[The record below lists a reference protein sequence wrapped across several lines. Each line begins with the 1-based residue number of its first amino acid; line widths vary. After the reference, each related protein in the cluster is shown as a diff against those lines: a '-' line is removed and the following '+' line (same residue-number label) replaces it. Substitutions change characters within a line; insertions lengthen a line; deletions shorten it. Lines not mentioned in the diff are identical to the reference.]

1 MDKME
6 SMNPKKFKRI
16 LVGVDDSPDAQLAFR
31 YAMNRAKYDEAELV
45 ICSIMESDNMNIYQ
59 ALSKDYVHGQRA
71 ELVKHLEQYQNL
83 AERVGVKKVKLII
96 GEGDPGE
103 TMVKTIIPEVKP
115 DILVIGSLSKSGV
128 RKYFGS
134 QAAYMAKYSPVS
146 DCAVTF
152 SRPFHNKIENY
163 IQLNACMSKKS
174 FIQWVLCVV
183 IELAL
188 LFNSSES
195 GIGKERKICSS

>member
-1 MDKME
+1 MDQME

-45 ICSIMESDNMNIYQ
+45 ICSIMESESMNIYQ

-71 ELVKHLEQYQNL
+71 ELVKHLEQYQKL
-83 AERVGVKKVKLII
+83 AERVGIKKVKLII

-146 DCAVTF
+146 VMIV
-152 SRPFHNKIENY
+152 R
-163 IQLNACMSKKS
+163 
-174 FIQWVLCVV
+174 
-183 IELAL
+183 
-188 LFNSSES
+188 
-195 GIGKERKICSS
+195 